1 MKTLIVSLGL
11 ILGLSGCAT
20 EQYAQYAKSYE
31 ASAVAQANALRAIAE
46 SGSDTAKVAAVMA
59 LVAGQNSR
67 TLQAPQN
74 EALQWASI
82 LIPSLTQ
89 AYGIAKS
96 ADVAMNS
103 SNNAALV
110 ANGTNAAFI
119 SMAGKIQ
126 APAANVTTTL
136 SGTGNLG
143 SGTYST
149 LDNHTVTPAPVVVA
163 PSVIPPVVVV
173 NDTSTVT
180 TSGPVIGPSVGP

>member
-1 MKTLIVSLGL
+1 MKK
-11 ILGLSGCAT
+11 ILAAILVLSLSGCAT

-31 ASAVAQANALRAIAE
+31 ASAVAQANALKAIAE

-59 LVAGQNSR
+59 LMSGQNSR
-67 TLQAPQN
+67 SLQAPQN

-82 LIPSLTQ
+82 LVPSLTQ
-89 AYGIAKS
+89 AYGIARN

-110 ANGTNAAFI
+110 ANGTNAAFLG
-119 SMAGKIQ
+119 MAGKIQ

-149 LDNHTVTPAPVVVA
+149 TDNHTTTPTPVITPVVF
-163 PSVIPPVVVV
+163 PPVVE
-173 NDTSTVT
+173 VT
-180 TSGPVIGPSVGP
+180 PIVIQPTYTQ

>member
-1 MKTLIVSLGL
+1 MKYLSIIAVAILI
-11 ILGLSGCAT
+11 SGCAT

-31 ASAVAQANALRAIAE
+31 ASAVAQANALKAIAE

-59 LVAGQNSR
+59 LMSGQNSR
-67 TLQAPQN
+67 SLQAPQN

-82 LIPSLTQ
+82 LVPSLTQ
-89 AYGIAKS
+89 AYGIARN

-110 ANGTNAAFI
+110 ANGTNAAFLG
-119 SMAGKIQ
+119 MAGKIQ

-149 LDNHTVTPAPVVVA
+149 TDNHTVTPAPVF
-163 PSVIPPVVVV
+163 PPVVITPVV
-173 NDTSTVT
+173 EVTPVIITST
-180 TSGPVIGPSVGP
+180 P